1 MGNGRISALSVSLR
15 VEEGRLLK
23 VLLVTL
29 ASLVVLLLLEKPV
42 RLLFPLHLQER
53 IEAWRHGISWQELIV
68 RMSLAILVLL
78 FGILFPIF
86 FLR

>member
-1 MGNGRISALSVSLR
+1 M
-15 VEEGRLLK
+15 K
-23 VLLVTL
+23 VLLV
-29 ASLVVLLLLEKPV
+29 AIVSLIDGIIVLLLLEKPV
-42 RLLFPLHLQER
+42 RLLFPLHMQER
-53 IEAWRHGISWQELIV
+53 IEAWRHGISWPELIV